1 MLQNKKIGFI
11 GSGNMAEALISGLV
25 LSNAARS
32 ENIICSDVSEAT
44 LAAIGEKYEVAVT
57 TENSEVAEKS
67 EIIVYATKPQ
77 ILAEIFKETAHALD
91 TSKLIIS
98 IAAGVPLAA
107 IASGLQKELRLIR
120 VMPNICAFVK
130 ESATAIAAGAYA
142 TKEDIALAT
151 AIFDSVGKSV
161 FIKENILMDAFTGLS
176 GSGPAYIFTII
187 DAMADAGVKMG
198 LSRKDSLFL
207 STQTVL
213 GSAQLLLESGEHPG
227 QLKDRVASPGGAA
240 IAGIHTLEQGG
251 LRTTLINA
259 VESAAKRSEELG
271 KMMVKEFIETNNK
284 KG

>member
-1 MLQNKKIGFI
+1 MLSDKKIGFV
-11 GSGNMAEALISGLV
+11 GCGNMAQALISGLV
-25 LSNAARS
+25 LSRAAKP
-32 ENIICSDVSEAT
+32 ENIICSDVQEST
-44 LAAIGEKYEVAVT
+44 LAEISDKYPVVT
-57 TENSEVAEKS
+57 TTDNAEVAEKS

-77 ILAEIFKETAHALD
+77 ILGEVLKETAHVLD

-98 IAAGVPLAA
+98 IAAGIPLAA
-107 IASGLQKELRLIR
+107 IASGLRKELRLIR
-120 VMPNICAFVK
+120 VMPNICAFVN

-142 TKEDIALAT
+142 TQEDIALAT
-151 AIFDSVGKSV
+151 AIFNSVGRSV

-213 GSAQLLLESGEHPG
+213 GSAKLLLESGEHPG
-227 QLKDRVASPGGAA
+227 QLKDRVASPGGTA

-259 VESAAKRSEELG
+259 VESATARSKELG
-271 KMMVKEFIETNNK
+271 EMMVKEFIENNK
-284 KG
+284 KN